1 MVFHYCPFAFPG
13 HNLSTSCTHMNLSLS
28 EILKAFLC
36 TDCFSSFI
44 HLELS
49 SLWVDVA
56 FFFFSDSDMEFD
68 GTANGRHSGKNSPD
82 CKCD

>member
-1 MVFHYCPFAFPG
+1 
-13 HNLSTSCTHMNLSLS
+13 MNLSLS

-56 FFFFSDSDMEFD
+56 FFFFFQILIWSLMALLMED
-68 GTANGRHSGKNSPD
+68 TVERTVLIVSAIEYLLYEVE
-82 CKCD
+82 

>member
-1 MVFHYCPFAFPG
+1 
-13 HNLSTSCTHMNLSLS
+13 MNLSPS

-36 TDCFSSFI
+36 TNCFSSFI

-56 FFFFSDSDMEFD
+56 FFFFFPDSDIVFD

-82 CKCD
+82 CKCN

>member
-1 MVFHYCPFAFPG
+1 
-13 HNLSTSCTHMNLSLS
+13 MNLSLS

-56 FFFFSDSDMEFD
+56 FFFFFFQILIWSLMALLMED
-68 GTANGRHSGKNSPD
+68 TVERTVLIVSAIEYLLYEVE
-82 CKCD
+82 